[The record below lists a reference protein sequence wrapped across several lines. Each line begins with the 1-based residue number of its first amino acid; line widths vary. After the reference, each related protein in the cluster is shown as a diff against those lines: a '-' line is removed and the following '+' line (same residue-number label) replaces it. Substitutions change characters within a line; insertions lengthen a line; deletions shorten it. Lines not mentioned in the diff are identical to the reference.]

1 MGDKPT
7 MKKTAKRKAPTTTK
21 AGEPSQ
27 KQIAEA
33 LFNPRDRNPY
43 YFNGK
48 PLCNLQELTDYLAAF
63 TGEEGMWVA
72 AWIDYLGD
80 SETADRIRKKPGDFK
95 EIVKARYNELKKSV
109 STARDASIKDK

>member
-7 MKKTAKRKAPTTTK
+7 INKTAKRKARAT
-21 AGEPSQ
+21 AGARESSQ

-48 PLCNLQELTDYLAAF
+48 PLSNLQELTDYLTAF
-63 TGEEGMWVA
+63 TGEEGAWVA
-72 AWIDYLGD
+72 EWIDYLGD
-80 SETADRIRKKPGDFK
+80 SETANRIRKRPGDFK
-95 EIVKARYNELKKSV
+95 EIVRARCNELKKSINATQDT
-109 STARDASIKDK
+109 SSMKK